1 MEDLLESVSVAAR
14 FGLDGADAR
23 GFIKLVVQYAMVS
36 SRWSVKNLLKLLVQN
51 PPHGLMK
58 KAWFPG
64 SHFSTSAGRSLR
76 TMDPSMQ
83 DENSMGIFDVFYM
96 SWRFPA
102 AIVCEMG
109 DLFHVLAEAMIRL
122 DTYDNQVVP
131 LMLFQQEM
139 LMSHNRVLVV
149 GMAEPPKAPKRAK
162 VPSAT
167 PLLRPS
173 VKKARADGPAT
184 GSLAPGGP
192 PTSDS
197 PAPGGPSTPAFDG
210 PAVSR
215 SPAPVGPVF
224 FEPARVSS
232 LEPVRVSSLE
242 PARVSSLEPV
252 RVSSLEPARV
262 SSLEPARVSSL
273 EPARAISSEPARV
286 INTEAALE
294 PARAISSETVGAEA
308 PHTPLRQATAA
319 LPPAW
324 STPTEQRSSLKAPVT
339 PLKLPTAPEPPR
351 SLSFLSRHL
360 TFASPGTGLRREVES
375 EGTLRVGVQPALRD
389 PPAAEPSS
397 NFFGAAEPSSNF
409 FGAAGPYSKLFGA
422 AEPSSN
428 FFGAPPSKYPYPCAA
443 SSGSGLSRVDP
454 SSGWPTSSDWLSS
467 LEANLPMY
475 CPQTAEDIERI
486 FRSDL

>member
-252 RVSSLEPARV
+252 R
-262 SSLEPARVSSL
+262 
-273 EPARAISSEPARV
+273 AISSEPARV

>member
-242 PARVSSLEPV
+242 PARVSSLEP
-252 RVSSLEPARV
+252 
-262 SSLEPARVSSL
+262 
-273 EPARAISSEPARV
+273 ARAISSEPARV

-428 FFGAPPSKYPYPCAA
+428 FFGAPPSKYTYPCAA

>member
-409 FGAAGPYSKLFGA
+409 FGA
-422 AEPSSN
+422 
-428 FFGAPPSKYPYPCAA
+428 PPSKYPYPCAA